1 MAAYI
6 NCIETSNPKHKIRQ
20 QEFFDF
26 ISHYQNDRRYNILFK
41 QAIKK
46 SGIDQR
52 YLVVGDM
59 RLSAQNTE
67 LFHKNKD
74 RTISN
79 PSTSERNKIYE
90 KYSSELAFEAIH
102 KISKN
107 ISLEDITHI
116 ITVSCT
122 GFYNPGL
129 DIEIINNFNLNK
141 KVKRIN
147 IGFMGCQAAFPA
159 LKTANE
165 FCENNPSSKVLVVC
179 IEMCSLH
186 MKLNTDP
193 NYIIGNSI
201 FSDGCAACIVSCK
214 NELNDRPGISIK
226 EFHSHIINDHG
237 KNLSWKIGDNGFD
250 LTLNSDLPRFI
261 AKNISKSLDYINTIK
276 KSIDYWCVHPGG
288 RAILDSFSKFK
299 PEANLQYSR
308 KILKEFGNMSSPT
321 VLFVLKE
328 ILNQPLKRSQ
338 NIFGA
343 TFGPGVTVESCLLE
357 VVF

>member
-1 MAAYI
+1 MATYI
-6 NCIETSNPKHKIRQ
+6 NCIETSNPKNKAHQ

-46 SGIDQR
+46 SGIDHR
-52 YLVVGDM
+52 YSVVGDM

-159 LKTANE
+159 IKTANE
-165 FCENNPSSKVLVVC
+165 FCENDPSSKVLVVC
-179 IEMCSLH
+179 IEMCTLH

-201 FSDGCAACIVSCK
+201 FI
-214 NELNDRPGISIK
+214 NLIS
-226 EFHSHIINDHG
+226 
-237 KNLSWKIGDNGFD
+237 
-250 LTLNSDLPRFI
+250 
-261 AKNISKSLDYINTIK
+261 
-276 KSIDYWCVHPGG
+276 
-288 RAILDSFSKFK
+288 
-299 PEANLQYSR
+299 
-308 KILKEFGNMSSPT
+308 
-321 VLFVLKE
+321 
-328 ILNQPLKRSQ
+328 
-338 NIFGA
+338 
-343 TFGPGVTVESCLLE
+343 
-357 VVF
+357 